1 MRMQK
6 ISPEIETY
14 LMRVYGQYLQKKLTY
29 NEEVQLFQDLVDS
42 GLYLQM
48 DEEVISFARRL
59 IEVGLIEPAIS
70 FEKQFYEN

>member
-6 ISPEIETY
+6 ISPEIQNY

-48 DEEVISFARRL
+48 DEEVISFAKRL
-59 IEVGLIEPAIS
+59 IATGLIEPAIH
-70 FEKQFYEN
+70 FETFTYEN

>member
-6 ISPEIETY
+6 ISPEIKNY
-14 LMRVYGQYLQKKLTY
+14 LMRVYGQYLDKKLTY

-48 DEEVISFARRL
+48 GDEVISFAKRL
-59 IEVGLIEPAIS
+59 IEVGLIEPAIQ
-70 FEKQFYEN
+70 FETFNYEN